1 MSRSLS
7 KRESEVVLELEWSG
21 RRCVTI
27 KDVSSLLNCSYDY
40 AKKIAQ
46 RLVEKRW
53 FEPIGKGRYLLIGA
67 SSGKEGIPNANALL
81 TGSFLVNPYYFS
93 YSTSNA
99 FYGFSTQ
106 MPSTV
111 YIATTK
117 NKHSV
122 KIGNSHYRFI
132 VISGRK
138 FFGFENVRI
147 FDADVLMAD
156 KEKTIVDSVDKIRY
170 AGGIREV
177 FDVLKNGLKKVDVT
191 RLMDYAV
198 RMGSN
203 SLIQRLGFLLE
214 DTGIEFNEETLLKHM
229 SRSTAF
235 LDPHGEKKGKF
246 HKKWRI
252 ICNISEDLHD

>member
-1 MSRSLS
+1 MLRSLS

-40 AKKIAQ
+40 AKKISQ
-46 RLVEKRW
+46 RLVKKRW
-53 FEPIGKGRYLLIGA
+53 FEPIGKGKYLLISA
-67 SSGKEGIPNANALL
+67 SSGKEGIPSANALL

-122 KIGNSHYRFI
+122 KIGNIYYRFI
-132 VISGRK
+132 LLSERK
-138 FFGFENVRI
+138 FFGFENVRV
-147 FDADVLMAD
+147 FDAEVLMAD
-156 KEKTIVDSVDKIRY
+156 REKTIVDSVDKIRY
-170 AGGIREV
+170 VGGIREV
-177 FDVLKNGLKKVDVT
+177 FDVLKNGVKKVNVT
-191 RLMDYAV
+191 RLVDYAV
-198 RMGSN
+198 RMGSS

-214 DTGIEFNEETLLKHM
+214 DMKVEFDEEKLLKCVGK
-229 SRSTAF
+229 STVF
-235 LDPHGEKKGKF
+235 LDPYREKKGKF

-252 ICNISEDLHD
+252 LRNIPEDFHA

>member
-1 MSRSLS
+1 MPRSLS

-27 KDVSSLLNCSYDY
+27 KDVASLLNCSYDY
-40 AKKIAQ
+40 AKKISQ

-67 SSGKEGIPNANALL
+67 SSGKEGIPSANALL
-81 TGSFLVNPYYFS
+81 TGSFLVKPYYFS

-106 MPSTV
+106 MPSIV

-122 KIGNSHYRFI
+122 EIGNIYYRF
-132 VISGRK
+132 VVLSERK
-138 FFGFENVRI
+138 FFGFEKVRI

-177 FDVLKNGLKKVDVT
+177 FSVLKDGVKKVSVT
-191 RLMDYAV
+191 RLVDYSV
-198 RMGSN
+198 RMGSS

-214 DTGIEFNEETLLKHM
+214 GAGIEFNEEALLKHM
-229 SRSTAF
+229 GRSTAF
-235 LDPHGEKKGKF
+235 LDPYGEKKGKF
-246 HKKWRI
+246 NKKWRI
-252 ICNISEDLHD
+252 ICNISEDLYD